1 MHLKSSKTKE
11 LLFEQRLQ
19 NNITECDPLLP
30 VDIDNT
36 ESETLLECLK
46 TLSEKENVLK
56 ELVFGIDD
64 LIQDK
69 TEYEKELKSFE
80 DYSDKISS
88 LELKIKMRKKK
99 CKIETETKIFG

>member
-1 MHLKSSKTKE
+1 MFFGIQFLNVDALEKLKSKRATVWTAVTK
-11 LLFEQRLQ
+11 L
-19 NNITECDPLLP
+19 ITECDPLLP

-99 CKIETETKIFG
+99 M